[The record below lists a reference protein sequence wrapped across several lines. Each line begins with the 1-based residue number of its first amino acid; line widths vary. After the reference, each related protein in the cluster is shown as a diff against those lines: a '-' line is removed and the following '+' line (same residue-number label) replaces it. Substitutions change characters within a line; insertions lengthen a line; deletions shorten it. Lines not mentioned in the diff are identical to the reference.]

1 MIVLRKPIVS
11 EKSMKLAGSGLY
23 TFLVDKDATKPA
35 IAGAVKEQFKV
46 DVLKVSTINIKGEIK
61 MQRRVRKY
69 YQTAGFKKALVQ
81 VKKGQSIPVFETPKE
96 EDVVVTTGE
105 GEPQIIKE
113 RKDILRRTKVKI
125 EKGIGGAAALTQRK
139 VITGK

>member
-11 EKSMKLAGSGLY
+11 EKSMKLASSGLY
-23 TFLVDKDATKPA
+23 TFLVDKGATKPA
-35 IAGAVKEQFKV
+35 IARAVQEQFKV
-46 DVLKVSTINIKGEIK
+46 DVLKVATVNISGEIK

-81 VKKGQSIPVFETPKE
+81 VKKGQSIPIFETPKE
-96 EDVVVTTGE
+96 EVVVTTGE

-113 RKDILRRTKVKI
+113 RKDLLRRTKVKV
-125 EKGIGGAAALTQRK
+125 EKGAPVAAPLTQRK